1 MFRTSTRFGRYRE
14 FSSIISRREGLS
26 GAFRRSRIVTV
37 DPRVEQIYWKISLL
51 TKIREESIILAFRLG
66 PRPLVIVPIRNIE
79 ITESLLT
86 MISVIR

>member
-1 MFRTSTRFGRYRE
+1 MIEKLRE
-14 FSSIISRREGLS
+14 LVLKSCFAHLPVSGVTVNFQALFPHREGLS

-37 DPRVEQIYWKISLL
+37 DPRE
-51 TKIREESIILAFRLG
+51 TFRLG